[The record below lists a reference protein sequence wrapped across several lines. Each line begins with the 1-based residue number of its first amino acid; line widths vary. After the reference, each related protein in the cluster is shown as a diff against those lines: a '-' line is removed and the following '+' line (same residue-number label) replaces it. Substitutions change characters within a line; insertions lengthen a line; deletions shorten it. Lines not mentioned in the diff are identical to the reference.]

1 MSAKARRCVVGGALA
16 FIFFLTVACV
26 AQDNAAGAASFKAKC
41 QTCHG
46 ADGAGSPLGKSL
58 KVPDLGTPE
67 VQSKSDA
74 ELIQFISEGKG
85 NMPSFKSSTKEDEL
99 KAIVAHL
106 RTFAKK

>member
-1 MSAKARRCVVGGALA
+1 MSAKVKGSLCSALLCVL
-16 FIFFLTVACV
+16 FLTVASA
-26 AQDNAAGAASFKAKC
+26 AQDKTAGAAAFKTKC

-58 KVPDLGTPE
+58 KVPDLRAPE
-67 VQSKSDA
+67 VQTKSDA

-85 NMPSFKSSTKEDEL
+85 NMPSFKSSTKDDEL
-99 KAIVAHL
+99 QALVAHL